1 MSKLKISRTLAAY
14 FFLIR
19 LVDTT
24 IFFIFNVMYRKCK
37 SLTISMSKSIFTQPI
52 TIKLANEFVKEHHRH
67 HRPTTRNTGKWAL
80 SAIDLNGDVIG
91 VLIAGNPVS
100 ATYMDGVTLEITRL
114 CVKQSAPKGTCS
126 FLISKCS
133 KIWGVMGGERII
145 TYTLDEESGASMRG
159 AGWKKVGTVQ
169 PHNRWTNK
177 NKVDGIQREKLEIYS
192 RVKIRWEYKLKDAS

>member
-1 MSKLKISRTLAAY
+1 
-14 FFLIR
+14 
-19 LVDTT
+19 
-24 IFFIFNVMYRKCK
+24 MYRKWK
-37 SLTISMSKSIFTQPI
+37 TLTISMSKSIFTHPI

-133 KIWGVMGGERII
+133 KIWGLMGGERII

-192 RVKIRWEYKLKDAS
+192 RVKIRWEYQLKDAS